1 MENRIQHLLLIGL
14 LAATLPALADDDTTI
29 EQVIE
34 PDLERRTVERPA
46 IDRENFEVGLYY
58 GVLSIEDFDTG
69 EVVGASLA
77 YHITEDLF
85 FEGTYGQSEGDK
97 TSYEELSGGAQL
109 LDDADREYLYY
120 NVSLGWNVLPGE
132 VFFGKRA
139 FISSFYLIGGVG
151 RTEFA
156 GDNWFTVN
164 IGAGY
169 RLLLNDWLALRIDV
183 RDHLFDRD
191 TFGTEELTQ
200 NIELRA
206 GLTCFF

>member
-1 MENRIQHLLLIGL
+1 MENRIQHLLLSAL
-14 LAATLPALADDDTTI
+14 LTASLPALGDDQTLG
-29 EQVIE
+29 QVIE
-34 PDLERRTVERPA
+34 PELERRTVERPA
-46 IDRENFEVGLYY
+46 IDTENFEVGLYY

-69 EVVGASLA
+69 EVIGASIA

-85 FEGTYGQSEGDK
+85 FEATYGQSEGDR

-109 LDDADREYLYY
+109 LDDSGREYTYY

-132 VFFGKRA
+132 VFFGGRA
-139 FISSFYLIGGVG
+139 FNSSFYLIGGVG

-156 GDNWFTVN
+156 NDNWFTVTV
-164 IGAGY
+164 GAGY
-169 RLLLNDWLALRIDV
+169 RLLLTDWLALRIDV

-191 TFGTEELTQ
+191 VFGTEELTQ

-206 GLTCFF
+206 GLSYFF

>member
-1 MENRIQHLLLIGL
+1 MENRIQHLLLTGL
-14 LAATLPALADDDTTI
+14 LAATLPAFADDTTI

-34 PDLERRTVERPA
+34 PDLDRRTVEKPA
-46 IDRENFEVGLYY
+46 IDTENFEVGLYY
-58 GVLSIEDFDTG
+58 GVLSIEDFDVG
-69 EVVGASLA
+69 EVIGASLA

-85 FEGTYGQSEGDK
+85 VEATYGQSKGDK

-109 LDDADREYLYY
+109 LDDGDREYTYY

-139 FISSFYLIGGVG
+139 YNSSFYLIGGVG

-164 IGAGY
+164 VGAGY

-191 TFGTEELTQ
+191 LFGEEELTQ

-206 GLTCFF
+206 GLSYFF

>member
-1 MENRIQHLLLIGL
+1 MENRIQYLLLTGL
-14 LAATLPALADDDTTI
+14 LAATLPAFADDTTI

-34 PDLERRTVERPA
+34 PDLERRTVEKPA
-46 IDRENFEVGLYY
+46 IDKENFEVGLYY
-58 GVLSIEDFDTG
+58 GVLSIEDFDAG
-69 EVVGASLA
+69 DVIGASLA

-85 FEGTYGQSEGDK
+85 VEGTYGQSEGDK

-109 LDDADREYLYY
+109 LDDGDREYLYY

-132 VFFGKRA
+132 AFFGKRA
-139 FISSFYLIGGVG
+139 LNSSFYLIGGVG

-164 IGAGY
+164 VGAGY

-191 TFGTEELTQ
+191 LFGEEELTQ
-200 NIELRA
+200 NIELR
-206 GLTCFF
+206 GGISYFF